1 MIINALLIAI
11 REIRRNLMRSFLTV
25 IGIVIGVAAVVTM
38 VTLGRGATETVK
50 QQISKMGNN
59 LLILRPGQGWGW
71 GGSPLFS
78 LDDVDAVRDQVPGI
92 ASVAPFISNNATVVY
107 QDESR
112 TYDVQG
118 TTENYFNIANWKL
131 SLGRFFT
138 DAELAESA
146 PVCVIGETI
155 RKQLFG
161 EGVDP
166 VGSKIRVKNMT
177 LEVIGV
183 TAVKGQGGFGDDMD
197 DNMMTPYTT
206 IIHRLSGRQGGKAF
220 NQVMISGQQGYPTA
234 HIVADVAALMR
245 ERRKITAN
253 EEDDFNVFDS
263 QQLAEVIAVVADT
276 HAAHIE
282 NRAFAGRSGESNI
295 FCASV
300 LTDNRDRTRDHIIAL
315 TNRTH
320 EIDITERAW
329 NFSGS
334 RGGRMFFRNFARR
347 CACRRASVGE
357 KRFALHRQSV
367 RRGLSKP
374 ERRHVIA
381 VTRLFSRVFDREFN
395 EALSFCVRSLRMRR
409 RALHQSNR
417 CENFAHTRGVVRRQQ
432 NCFETALKR
441 CTHRFSIRAICD
453 QYGVDRRIDATEGR
467 GYRRKIEAF
476 RMRVHKDG
484 AHRINRNVGRSK
496 RKCGVEVRR
505 NFNANVCNVTQ
516 ELRDVQLQSAFH
528 DEDARR
534 VRCTTLCVTARGNW
548 SA

>member
-59 LLILRPGQGWGW
+59 LLILRPGQGWGR
-71 GGSPLFS
+71 GGAPLFS

-197 DNMMTPYTT
+197 DNMITPYTT

-263 QQLAEVIAVVADT
+263 QQLAEVISSSTKVMTSLLGAVAGVSLLVGGIGIMNIMLVSVTERTREIGIRLAIGARAREVLLQFLVEAVTLSCIGGVTGIALAYGLCDT
-276 HAAHIE
+276 LAGVVGAPFLFDPKI
-282 NRAFAGRSGESNI
+282 NIIAFA
-295 FCASV
+295 
-300 LTDNRDRTRDHIIAL
+300 
-315 TNRTH
+315 
-320 EIDITERAW
+320 
-329 NFSGS
+329 FSAAIGILF
-334 RGGRMFFRNFARR
+334 GFMPARR
-347 CACRRASVGE
+347 AAS
-357 KRFALHRQSV
+357 LD
-367 RRGLSKP
+367 P
-374 ERRHVIA
+374 
-381 VTRLFSRVFDREFN
+381 
-395 EALSFCVRSLRMRR
+395 
-409 RALHQSNR
+409 
-417 CENFAHTRGVVRRQQ
+417 
-432 NCFETALKR
+432 
-441 CTHRFSIRAICD
+441 
-453 QYGVDRRIDATEGR
+453 IDA
-467 GYRRKIEAF
+467 
-476 RMRVHKDG
+476 
-484 AHRINRNVGRSK
+484 
-496 RKCGVEVRR
+496 
-505 NFNANVCNVTQ
+505 
-516 ELRDVQLQSAFH
+516 LRH
-528 DEDARR
+528 E
-534 VRCTTLCVTARGNW
+534 
-548 SA
+548 

>member
-1 MIINALLIAI
+1 MIFNALLIAI

-118 TTENYFNIANWKL
+118 TTENYFNIANWKI

-166 VGSKIRVKNMT
+166 IGSKIRVKNMT

-263 QQLAEVIAVVADT
+263 QQLAEVISSSTKVMTSLLGAVAGVSLLVGGIGIMNIMLVSVTERTREIGIRLAIGARAREVLLQFLVEAVTLSCIGGVTGIALAYGLCDLL
-276 HAAHIE
+276 AGVVGAPFLFDPKI
-282 NRAFAGRSGESNI
+282 NIIAFA
-295 FCASV
+295 
-300 LTDNRDRTRDHIIAL
+300 
-315 TNRTH
+315 
-320 EIDITERAW
+320 
-329 NFSGS
+329 FSAAIGILF
-334 RGGRMFFRNFARR
+334 GFMPARR
-347 CACRRASVGE
+347 AAS
-357 KRFALHRQSV
+357 LD
-367 RRGLSKP
+367 P
-374 ERRHVIA
+374 
-381 VTRLFSRVFDREFN
+381 
-395 EALSFCVRSLRMRR
+395 
-409 RALHQSNR
+409 
-417 CENFAHTRGVVRRQQ
+417 
-432 NCFETALKR
+432 
-441 CTHRFSIRAICD
+441 
-453 QYGVDRRIDATEGR
+453 IDA
-467 GYRRKIEAF
+467 
-476 RMRVHKDG
+476 
-484 AHRINRNVGRSK
+484 
-496 RKCGVEVRR
+496 
-505 NFNANVCNVTQ
+505 
-516 ELRDVQLQSAFH
+516 LRH
-528 DEDARR
+528 E
-534 VRCTTLCVTARGNW
+534 
-548 SA
+548 